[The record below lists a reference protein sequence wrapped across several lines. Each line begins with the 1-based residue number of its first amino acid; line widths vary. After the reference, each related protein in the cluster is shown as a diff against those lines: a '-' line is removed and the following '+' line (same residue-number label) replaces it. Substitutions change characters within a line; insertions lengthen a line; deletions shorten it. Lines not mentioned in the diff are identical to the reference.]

1 MINVQINKEANKIVS
16 FSVKGHADADVLG
29 KDVVC
34 ASISILSQTA
44 VLALYEVAGI
54 DIIYEMDDGWLYCE
68 LPPNLDTKRQEKAN
82 VILDSMLV
90 GMKATEEMYSD
101 YIEISYKEV

>member
-1 MINVQINKEANKIVS
+1 MINVQINKEANRIIS
-16 FSVKGHADADVLG
+16 FSVKGHAYADDPG

-34 ASISILSQTA
+34 ASMSILAQTT

-54 DIIYEMDDGWLYCE
+54 DIVYEIDNGWLYCK
-68 LPPNLDTKRQEKAN
+68 LPPNLDAKKRERAN
-82 VILDSMLV
+82 IILDSMLV